1 MAKDNAN
8 IIAKDKIISA
18 YFEKLVSSKM
28 DPKDSSNWIVNDL
41 LALFNADSVDFN
53 PDKVPIESLKVLMEY
68 TNSGKISRLSAK
80 EVLGEIYKNNRN
92 PQDIIKEKNLIQVS
106 DENSLVPVIKKVI
119 ENNPSVVEQYKKGK
133 TSVVGFFVG
142 NVMKETKGKADPK
155 IVGDLAKKIL
165 DGEIE

>member
-1 MAKDNAN
+1 LAKDNAN

>member
-1 MAKDNAN
+1 
-8 IIAKDKIISA
+8 
-18 YFEKLVSSKM
+18 M

-80 EVLGEIYKNNRN
+80 EVLSEIYKNNKN

-133 TSVVGFFVG
+133 TSVIGFFVG

-155 IVGDLAKKIL
+155 VVGDLAKKIL
-165 DGEIE
+165 DGEIK